1 MGARAG
7 RGLRTPRSRSGGCTR
22 RRRTRSAS
30 NSKRE
35 RRRRRRCGGG
45 GRVGRDRNG
54 RGWVGAGSGEGSG
67 GCSRGSARW
76 RPCAPPPPI
85 QSRTRSRA
93 QEDEEEEPA
102 PPPKPK
108 RHVAPLPEG
117 ARRKSEGE
125 RRAMP
130 SQQQQ
135 EAPRVPMEL
144 PSDEKLKVCGWGPG
158 SHTHCVL
165 SNGGER
171 GLGVVSEGR
180 DCARAHA
187 APPPAPTTPT
197 RARPPHACR
206 RCLAIRMRMRIW
218 GCCWG
223 GCDGRTRARRRWMRR
238 FCTRAA
244 RWARGGGWV
253 GLVGRWSGRSGVC
266 A

>member
-1 MGARAG
+1 M
-7 RGLRTPRSRSGGCTR
+7 
-22 RRRTRSAS
+22 
-30 NSKRE
+30 
-35 RRRRRRCGGG
+35 
-45 GRVGRDRNG
+45 GRDRNG

-218 GCCWG
+218 RRMR
-223 GCDGRTRARRRWMRR
+223 RTRRMRR
-238 FCTRAA
+238 SNRSRSSRTRSSSKRRGAVVKDKEEGGA
-244 RWARGGGWV
+244 WGAGGGGGV